1 MSYLETYS
9 KWIIKYRWWIVVSTT
24 IVVIIIGSGLQ
35 FLTFSN
41 DLRVFFSEENPQ
53 LQALEFIENTYNR
66 IDNVLFVIAPKD
78 KNVFTR
84 KTLKA
89 VEELTEASWKIPH
102 SNRVDSI
109 TNFQHTRAE
118 EDDLLVDY
126 LVQHA
131 ETLSDTKIAQIR
143 DIALHE
149 PLLVNRLIS
158 TSGHVTGINVTILLP
173 DKSKNDVPLVATFVR
188 EMSKE
193 FMEKYPHIEVYLA
206 GAIMFDNAF
215 GEATADDI
223 SILVPI
229 MFASI
234 LIVIGLALRSIV
246 CIFATLFVTLFS
258 TITAMGLAGWI
269 GVSLDPAS
277 ANAPTIILVL
287 AVADSVHL
295 LSIISKQMRLG
306 TRREAAIIESLRI
319 NLRPVFLTSATTAIG
334 FLTMNFSDAP
344 PFRTLGTIVAMG
356 VIAAFV
362 YSVTFLPA
370 FMAVI
375 PIRVRERSKSS
386 ADASWSCD
394 RLASYVI
401 SHQNKLL
408 LGTLIIGGFLMSG
421 IIVIDLNDDWV
432 GYFGKR
438 YEIRRASDFV
448 NENLSGLY
456 AIEYSLDSGERGGI
470 NKPEFL
476 GKVEE
481 FANWYRDQPKVIHV
495 NTITDIVK
503 RLNKNMHGDDENYYR
518 IPQQRNLAAQYLL
531 LYEIS
536 IPFGLDLNN
545 QVNVDKSATRM
556 IVGFQKL
563 TTRELLIM
571 EEKSRQWLSEYAPD
585 MHTYGSGL
593 APIWAHI
600 SYRNIKS
607 MLSASILAL
616 ISISVILIIALRSFK
631 FGVLSLIPNLSPAFM
646 AFGLWG
652 LVKGQVGLALSVVV
666 AMTLGIVV
674 DDTIHFITKYIRAR
688 QVLNINP
695 SGAVRY
701 AFNTV
706 GTALWVTTVALVA
719 GFLVLTFSGYRMN
732 AEMGLLTAITILFA
746 LLLDFLFL
754 PTLLMKFERK
764 AEKLSNVQQKKS
776 H

>member
-319 NLRPVFLTSATTAIG
+319 NLRPVFLTSATTAHHEFFG
-334 FLTMNFSDAP
+334 
-344 PFRTLGTIVAMG
+344 RTTLS
-356 VIAAFV
+356 
-362 YSVTFLPA
+362 YS
-370 FMAVI
+370 
-375 PIRVRERSKSS
+375 
-386 ADASWSCD
+386 
-394 RLASYVI
+394 
-401 SHQNKLL
+401 
-408 LGTLIIGGFLMSG
+408 
-421 IIVIDLNDDWV
+421 
-432 GYFGKR
+432 R
-438 YEIRRASDFV
+438 Y
-448 NENLSGLY
+448 
-456 AIEYSLDSGERGGI
+456 
-470 NKPEFL
+470 
-476 GKVEE
+476 
-481 FANWYRDQPKVIHV
+481 HC
-495 NTITDIVK
+495 
-503 RLNKNMHGDDENYYR
+503 GDGCNR
-518 IPQQRNLAAQYLL
+518 CICL
-531 LYEIS
+531 
-536 IPFGLDLNN
+536 FC
-545 QVNVDKSATRM
+545 
-556 IVGFQKL
+556 
-563 TTRELLIM
+563 
-571 EEKSRQWLSEYAPD
+571 
-585 MHTYGSGL
+585 H
-593 APIWAHI
+593 
-600 SYRNIKS
+600 
-607 MLSASILAL
+607 ILAGFYG
-616 ISISVILIIALRSFK
+616 RHPHTCK
-631 FGVLSLIPNLSPAFM
+631 
-646 AFGLWG
+646 
-652 LVKGQVGLALSVVV
+652 
-666 AMTLGIVV
+666 
-674 DDTIHFITKYIRAR
+674 RA
-688 QVLNINP
+688 V
-695 SGAVRY
+695 
-701 AFNTV
+701 
-706 GTALWVTTVALVA
+706 
-719 GFLVLTFSGYRMN
+719 
-732 AEMGLLTAITILFA
+732 
-746 LLLDFLFL
+746 
-754 PTLLMKFERK
+754 
-764 AEKLSNVQQKKS
+764 
-776 H
+776 